1 MSEKALLVAITWI
14 LSWSVFAFNQLG
26 ITYNYLTTDMQSV
39 ATVNQI
45 NTQNTED
52 YSQIQS
58 TEDRT
63 NTVESKNVYNVC
75 EDDKFW
81 GEISAEISK
90 DKKNIN
96 LMFPSTPR
104 DNDIRSLK
112 LVIQPNSI
120 YNYESSRN
128 AYHMHAIS
136 SLPIDIKTKNHSF
149 NISY

>member
-1 MSEKALLVAITWI
+1 MSEKALLVVITWI

-90 DKKNIN
+90 V
-96 LMFPSTPR
+96 LTFP
-104 DNDIRSLK
+104 
-112 LVIQPNSI
+112 
-120 YNYESSRN
+120 
-128 AYHMHAIS
+128 
-136 SLPIDIKTKNHSF
+136 
-149 NISY
+149 